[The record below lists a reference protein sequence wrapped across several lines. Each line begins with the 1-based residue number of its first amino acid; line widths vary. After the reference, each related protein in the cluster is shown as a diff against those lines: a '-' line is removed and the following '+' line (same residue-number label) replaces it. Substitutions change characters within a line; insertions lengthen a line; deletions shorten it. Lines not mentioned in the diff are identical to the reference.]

1 MKKTALVI
9 GATGLV
15 GEYLLRQLLTD
26 ARFERVKVFTRRP
39 TGYHNP
45 AKLEEHIVDFDKP
58 SEWQELLQGD
68 VLFSAL
74 GTTLKQAG
82 SKEAQYRVDHTYQL
96 QTAEHAARNGTDTY
110 VLVSAA
116 GADKDSAIF
125 YNRMKGELER
135 DVQTLAFARTRI
147 LQPGVLAGPRE
158 NSRGLE
164 KLAIGAAALLGQLP
178 LLRRY
183 RPVHGRTVARAMIN
197 ASFDE
202 EVGVQVDTLADVFKR
217 AGE

>member
-15 GEYLLRQLLTD
+15 GHYLVGQLLTD

-45 AKLEEHIVDFDKP
+45 DKLEEYLVDFDKP
-58 SEWQELLQGD
+58 AEWQELLQGE

-116 GADKDSAIF
+116 GADKDSALF
-125 YNRMKGELER
+125 YSRMKGELER
-135 DVQTLAFARTRI
+135 DVQALAFARTRI
-147 LQPGVLAGPRE
+147 LQPGVLAGPRPQA
-158 NSRGLE
+158 RPLE
-164 KLAIGAAALLGQLP
+164 RVSIGAAALLGTLP
-178 LLRRY
+178 VLRKY
-183 RPVHGRTVARAMIN
+183 RPIHARTVARAMIN

-202 EVGVQVDTLADVFKR
+202 AVGLQVDTLEDVFKR

>member
-1 MKKTALVI
+1 MKTALVI

-15 GEYLLRQLLTD
+15 GDYLLRQLLLD
-26 ARFERVKVFTRRP
+26 PRFERIKVFTRRP

-58 SEWQELLQGD
+58 AEWQELLQGE

-74 GTTLKQAG
+74 GTTRKQAG
-82 SKEAQYRVDHTYQL
+82 SQEAQYRVDHTYQL
-96 QTAEHAARNGTDTY
+96 QTAEYAARNGTDTY

-116 GADKDSAIF
+116 GADKDSALF
-125 YNRMKGELER
+125 YNRLKGELER
-135 DVQTLAFARTRI
+135 DVQALAFARIRI
-147 LQPGVLAGPRE
+147 LQPGVLAGPRAE
-158 NSRGLE
+158 ARPLE
-164 KLAIGAAALLGQLP
+164 RLGIGAAALLGTVP
-178 LLRRY
+178 LLRKY
-183 RPVHGRTVARAMIN
+183 RPIHARTVARAMIN

-202 EVGVQVDTLADVFKR
+202 QAGVQVDTLEEVFRR

>member
-15 GEYLLRQLLTD
+15 GDYLLRQLLTD
-26 ARFERVKVFTRRP
+26 TRFERVKVFTRRP

-58 SEWQELLQGD
+58 SEWQELLKGD

-74 GTTLKQAG
+74 GTTLRQAG
-82 SKEAQYRVDHTYQL
+82 SKDDQYRVDHTYQL
-96 QTAEHAARNGTDTY
+96 QTAENAARNGVDTY
-110 VLVSAA
+110 VLVSST
-116 GADKDSAIF
+116 GADKDSTIF

-135 DVQTLAFARTRI
+135 DVQALAFARTRI
-147 LQPGVLAGPRE
+147 LQPGVLAGPRPKT
-158 NSRGLE
+158 RPLE
-164 KLAIGAAALLGQLP
+164 KLGIGAAALLGQLP
-178 LLRRY
+178 GLRKY
-183 RPVHGRTVARAMIN
+183 RPIHGRTVAKAMIN
-197 ASFDE
+197 ASLDE
-202 EVGVQVDTLADVFKR
+202 EVGVQVDALDGVFRR